1 MEEPGGLLVPTPK
14 EDKCFL
20 TFMGSHNPPA
30 PAPELYVSP
39 TLDFMVYIVLSVPL

>member
-20 TFMGSHNPPA
+20 TFMGSHNPHPHPA
-30 PAPELYVSP
+30 PAPGLYVSP
-39 TLDFMVYIVLSVPL
+39 TLDFMV